1 MKDYI
6 YTQSFPYAI
15 EDAGVI
21 LKIHKGDTISKVYE
35 EGNIAHCTTIFGQS
49 FRIPID
55 DIDKYFKCKFDYEET
70 KYYNQLRDK
79 AAVAAM
85 QGIIANGMDDHGGP
99 ERNMKLLIST
109 SVKVATALVEEL
121 KATV

>member
-15 EDAGVI
+15 EDAGGI
-21 LKIHKGDTISKVYE
+21 FMIHKGDTISKEYE
-35 EGNIAHCTTIFGQS
+35 EGDIAHCTTSFGRS

-55 DIDKYFKCKFDYEET
+55 DIDKYFKHQFDYEET

-85 QGIIANGMDDHGGP
+85 QGFLINGIVDKDSS
-99 ERNMKLLIST
+99 EESLKFLVSACA
-109 SVKVATALVEEL
+109 KVATALVEEL

>member
-6 YTQSFPYAI
+6 YTQSLPYAI
-15 EDAGVI
+15 KDAGGI
-21 LKIHKGDTISKVYE
+21 LKIHKGDTISKEYE
-35 EGNIAHCTTIFGQS
+35 EGEIAHCTTSFGRS
-49 FRIPID
+49 FRIPIN
-55 DIDKYFKCKFDYEET
+55 DIDKYFKRQFDYEET

-79 AAVAAM
+79 AAIAVM
-85 QGIIANGMDDHGGP
+85 QGIIANGMEDHGGP